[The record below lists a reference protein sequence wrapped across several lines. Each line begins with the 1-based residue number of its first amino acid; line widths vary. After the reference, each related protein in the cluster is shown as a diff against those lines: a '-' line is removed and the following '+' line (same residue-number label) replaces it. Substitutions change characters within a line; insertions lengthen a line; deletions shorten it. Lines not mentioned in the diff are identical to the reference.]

1 MKQCQKN
8 LGRRDACGAEN
19 PFEFNGKNMNSRTEC
34 RIRIDV
40 DKSPAFGTGKIRL
53 LESIQETGN
62 VAKSARVLGMSV
74 NKAWLLV
81 HQMNQL
87 LTAPVIH
94 HNTTSNTPDVL
105 TDTGIK
111 LVEVYRKM
119 EAQIQHATESGIE
132 VLNKLLKSKPE

>member
-1 MKQCQKN
+1 MS
-8 LGRRDACGAEN
+8 
-19 PFEFNGKNMNSRTEC
+19 SRVEC

-40 DKSPAFGTGKIRL
+40 DQSPAFGTGKIRL
-53 LESIQETGN
+53 LESIQKTGN

-94 HNTTSNTPDVL
+94 HNTSNNTPDVL

-111 LVEVYRKM
+111 LVEVYRQM
-119 EAQIQHATESGIE
+119 EAQVQQAAEFCIGI
-132 VLNKLLKSKPE
+132 LNSLLKSKQQ

>member
-1 MKQCQKN
+1 MS
-8 LGRRDACGAEN
+8 
-19 PFEFNGKNMNSRTEC
+19 SRVEC

-40 DKSPAFGTGKIRL
+40 DQSPAFGTGKIRL

-62 VAKSARVLGMSV
+62 VAKSARALGMSV

-94 HNTTSNTPDVL
+94 HNTSNNTSNNTSDVL

-111 LVEVYRKM
+111 LVKVYRQM
-119 EAQIQHATESGIE
+119 ETQVQQSAVSGIE
-132 VLNKLLKSKPE
+132 VLNSLLKSK

>member
-1 MKQCQKN
+1 MS
-8 LGRRDACGAEN
+8 
-19 PFEFNGKNMNSRTEC
+19 SRTEC

-40 DKSPAFGTGKIRL
+40 DQSPAFGTGKIRF
-53 LESIQETGN
+53 LESIHETGS
-62 VAKSARVLGMSV
+62 VTKSAKSLGMSV

-94 HNTTSNTPDVL
+94 HNTSNNTPDVL

-111 LVEVYRKM
+111 LIKEYRQM
-119 EAQIQHATESGIE
+119 ETQVQQVAESGIQ
-132 VLNKLLKSKPE
+132 VLNTLLKSKSE

>member
-1 MKQCQKN
+1 MS
-8 LGRRDACGAEN
+8 
-19 PFEFNGKNMNSRTEC
+19 SRTEC

-40 DKSPAFGTGKIRL
+40 DQSPAFGTGKIRL

-62 VAKSARVLGMSV
+62 VAKSARSLGMSV

-87 LTAPVIH
+87 LTAPVIL
-94 HNTTSNTPDVL
+94 HNTSNNTRDVL

-111 LVEVYRKM
+111 LVEVYRQM
-119 EAQIQHATESGIE
+119 EAQVQQAAESGIG
-132 VLNKLLKSKPE
+132 VLYPLLKSKQQ

>member
-1 MKQCQKN
+1 MS
-8 LGRRDACGAEN
+8 
-19 PFEFNGKNMNSRTEC
+19 SRVEC

-40 DKSPAFGTGKIRL
+40 DQSPAFGTGKIRL
-53 LESIQETGN
+53 LESIQKTGN
-62 VAKSARVLGMSV
+62 VAKSARALGMSV

-94 HNTTSNTPDVL
+94 HNTSNNTSDVL

-111 LVEVYRKM
+111 LIEVYRQM
-119 EAQIQHATESGIE
+119 EAQVQQSAVSGIE
-132 VLNKLLKSKPE
+132 VLNSLLKSK

>member
-1 MKQCQKN
+1 MS
-8 LGRRDACGAEN
+8 
-19 PFEFNGKNMNSRTEC
+19 SRVEC

-40 DKSPAFGTGKIRL
+40 DQSPAFGTGKIRL

-62 VAKSARVLGMSV
+62 VAKSARALGMSV

-94 HNTTSNTPDVL
+94 HNTSNNTSDVL

-111 LVEVYRKM
+111 LIEVYRQM
-119 EAQIQHATESGIE
+119 EAQVQQAAESGIE
-132 VLNKLLKSKPE
+132 VLNSLLKSK

>member
-1 MKQCQKN
+1 MS
-8 LGRRDACGAEN
+8 
-19 PFEFNGKNMNSRTEC
+19 SRVEC

-40 DKSPAFGTGKIRL
+40 DQSPAFGTGKIRL
-53 LESIQETGN
+53 LESIQKTGN

-94 HNTTSNTPDVL
+94 HNTSNNTSDVL

-111 LVEVYRKM
+111 LVKVYRQM
-119 EAQIQHATESGIE
+119 ETQVQQSAVSGIE
-132 VLNKLLKSKPE
+132 VLNSLLKSKQE

>member
-1 MKQCQKN
+1 MS
-8 LGRRDACGAEN
+8 
-19 PFEFNGKNMNSRTEC
+19 SRVEC

-40 DKSPAFGTGKIRL
+40 DQSPAFGTGKIRL

-62 VAKSARVLGMSV
+62 VAKSARALGMSV

-94 HNTTSNTPDVL
+94 HNTSNNTSDVL

-111 LVEVYRKM
+111 LIEVYRQM
-119 EAQIQHATESGIE
+119 ETQVQQSAVSGIE
-132 VLNKLLKSKPE
+132 VLNSLLKSN

>member
-1 MKQCQKN
+1 
-8 LGRRDACGAEN
+8 
-19 PFEFNGKNMNSRTEC
+19 MNSRVEC

-40 DKSPAFGTGKIRL
+40 DQSPAFGTGKIRL

-94 HNTTSNTPDVL
+94 HNTANNTSDVL

-111 LVEVYRKM
+111 LIEVYRQM
-119 EAQIQHATESGIE
+119 ETQVQQAVESGIG
-132 VLNKLLKSKPE
+132 VLNSLLKSK

>member
-1 MKQCQKN
+1 MCSSD
-8 LGRRDACGAEN
+8 L
-19 PFEFNGKNMNSRTEC
+19 
-34 RIRIDV
+34 
-40 DKSPAFGTGKIRL
+40 GTGKIRL

-87 LTAPVIH
+87 LAAPVIH
-94 HNTTSNTPDVL
+94 HNTSNNTSDVL

-111 LVEVYRKM
+111 LIEVYRQM
-119 EAQIQHATESGIE
+119 EAQVQQAAESGIG
-132 VLNKLLKSKPE
+132 VMNSLLKSK

>member
-1 MKQCQKN
+1 MS
-8 LGRRDACGAEN
+8 
-19 PFEFNGKNMNSRTEC
+19 SRVEC

-40 DKSPAFGTGKIRL
+40 DQSPAFGTGKIRL

-62 VAKSARVLGMSV
+62 VAKSARALGMSV

-87 LTAPVIH
+87 LSAPVIH
-94 HNTTSNTPDVL
+94 HNTSNNTSDVL

-111 LVEVYRKM
+111 LIEVYRQM
-119 EAQIQHATESGIE
+119 ETQVQQSAVSGIG
-132 VLNKLLKSKPE
+132 VLNSLLKSK

>member
-1 MKQCQKN
+1 MS
-8 LGRRDACGAEN
+8 
-19 PFEFNGKNMNSRTEC
+19 SRVEC

-40 DKSPAFGTGKIRL
+40 DQSPAFGTGKIRL

-62 VAKSARVLGMSV
+62 VAKSARALGMSV

-94 HNTTSNTPDVL
+94 HNTANNTSDVL

-111 LVEVYRKM
+111 LIEVYRQM
-119 EAQIQHATESGIE
+119 ETQVQQAVESGIG
-132 VLNKLLKSKPE
+132 VLNSLLKSK

>member
-1 MKQCQKN
+1 MS
-8 LGRRDACGAEN
+8 
-19 PFEFNGKNMNSRTEC
+19 SRVEC

-40 DKSPAFGTGKIRL
+40 DQSPAFGTGKIRL

-62 VAKSARVLGMSV
+62 VAKSARALGMSV

-94 HNTTSNTPDVL
+94 HNTSNNTSDVL

-111 LVEVYRKM
+111 LIEVYRQM
-119 EAQIQHATESGIE
+119 ETQVQQAVESGIE
-132 VLNKLLKSKPE
+132 VLNSLLKSK

>member
-1 MKQCQKN
+1 MS
-8 LGRRDACGAEN
+8 
-19 PFEFNGKNMNSRTEC
+19 SRVEC

-40 DKSPAFGTGKIRL
+40 DQSPAFGTGKIRL
-53 LESIQETGN
+53 LESIQKTGN

-87 LTAPVIH
+87 LAAPVTY
-94 HNTTSNTPDVL
+94 HNTTSSTPDGL

-111 LVEVYRKM
+111 LVKVYRQM
-119 EAQIQHATESGIE
+119 ETQVQQSAVSGIE
-132 VLNKLLKSKPE
+132 VLNSLLKSK

>member
-1 MKQCQKN
+1 MS
-8 LGRRDACGAEN
+8 
-19 PFEFNGKNMNSRTEC
+19 SRVEC

-40 DKSPAFGTGKIRL
+40 DQSPAFGTGKIRL
-53 LESIQETGN
+53 LESIQKTGN

-94 HNTTSNTPDVL
+94 HNTSNNTPDVL

-111 LVEVYRKM
+111 LIEVYRQM
-119 EAQIQHATESGIE
+119 EAQVQQAAEFCIGI
-132 VLNKLLKSKPE
+132 LNSLLKSKQQ

>member
-1 MKQCQKN
+1 MS
-8 LGRRDACGAEN
+8 
-19 PFEFNGKNMNSRTEC
+19 SRTEC

-40 DKSPAFGTGKIRL
+40 DQNPAFGTGKIRL
-53 LESIQETGN
+53 LESIHETGS
-62 VAKSARVLGMSV
+62 VTKSAKSLGMSV

-94 HNTTSNTPDVL
+94 HNTSNNTPDVL

-111 LVEVYRKM
+111 LVGVYRQM
-119 EAQIQHATESGIE
+119 ETQVQQVAESGIQ
-132 VLNKLLKSKPE
+132 VLNTLLKSKSE